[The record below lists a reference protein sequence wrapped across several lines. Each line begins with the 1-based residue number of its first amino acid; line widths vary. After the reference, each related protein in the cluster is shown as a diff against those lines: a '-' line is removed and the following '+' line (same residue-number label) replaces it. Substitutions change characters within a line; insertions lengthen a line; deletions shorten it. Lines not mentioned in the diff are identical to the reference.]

1 MMRPRPP
8 GRHRG
13 NPWIDPLRAVLEL
26 WHDGRMSTWPG
37 EDFAERA
44 SDIAAAATSLLR
56 HQGAWRHR
64 RVETLTVLS
73 HEQVRRHV
81 SVDFTVPEQHRESL
95 RLSERD
101 EFLVPLAW
109 LVKRPLVHFDL
120 RNEEGHSIP
129 LLTADQNAAIDREL
143 LYTVLDEDLSG
154 QDVDDGVHEAAIL
167 AAGPV
172 IEAVVGVGA
181 QPGDVERLEREH
193 GLDPL
198 TEFQTMVA
206 DLSRSFVL
214 WAVVRGVD
222 RRRVFKFAHDEP
234 YALRPGLAYVY
245 DAPGSAE
252 AASYHAEVAVP
263 SDLKART
270 TRLWDAETGA
280 VLATGARDADRPAL
294 YVTTDPARPPGR
306 AEVVVDFGAERGRFL
321 GPAAI
326 VASVI
331 TLLVALP
338 WLFADLEALAG
349 SSGPAIG
356 LVLSTSAVFS
366 VLVLRTDEH
375 PLLRRL
381 LVGYR
386 LALVASTLAALFAA
400 AALGFQAEA
409 WIIETTWA
417 LAAVVSAATAGILV
431 VAIVRSPSS

>member
-1 MMRPRPP
+1 V
-8 GRHRG
+8 G
-13 NPWIDPLRAVLEL
+13 A
-26 WHDGRMSTWPG
+26 WPG
-37 EDFAERA
+37 EDFEERA
-44 SDIAAAATSLLR
+44 FDIAAAAASLLR
-56 HQGAWRHR
+56 NQAPWRHR
-64 RVETLTVLS
+64 RVETLTLLS

-81 SVDFTVPEQHRESL
+81 SVDFTVPEEHREPL
-95 RLSERD
+95 RLSGDD
-101 EFLVPLAW
+101 EFAVPLAW
-109 LVKRPLVHFDL
+109 LTKRPLVHFDL

-129 LLTADQNAAIDREL
+129 LLTAEQNAAIDREL
-143 LYTVLDEDLSG
+143 LYHVLDEELSDQEVG
-154 QDVDDGVHEAAIL
+154 DDTREAVGL
-167 AAGPV
+167 AAGAL

-181 QPGDVERLEREH
+181 APGDVEGLEREH
-193 GLDPL
+193 GLAPL
-198 TEFQTMVA
+198 MSFRRMVA

-222 RRRVFKFAHDEP
+222 RRRVFKFAYDEP

-245 DAPGSAE
+245 DAPGCAE
-252 AASYHAEVAVP
+252 AGSYHVEVAVP

-294 YVTTDPARPPGR
+294 YVSTDPARPPGR

-326 VASVI
+326 VGSVI

-338 WLFADLEALAG
+338 WLFSDLEDLAG

-366 VLVLRTDEH
+366 ALVLRTDEH

-386 LALVASTLAALFAA
+386 MALVASTLAALFAA

-431 VAIVRSPSS
+431 LAVIRSPSS

>member
-1 MMRPRPP
+1 M
-8 GRHRG
+8 G
-13 NPWIDPLRAVLEL
+13 V
-26 WHDGRMSTWPG
+26 T
-37 EDFAERA
+37 
-44 SDIAAAATSLLR
+44 AA
-56 HQGAWRHR
+56 
-64 RVETLTVLS
+64 
-73 HEQVRRHV
+73 
-81 SVDFTVPEQHRESL
+81 
-95 RLSERD
+95 
-101 EFLVPLAW
+101 
-109 LVKRPLVHFDL
+109 PLV
-120 RNEEGHSIP
+120 
-129 LLTADQNAAIDREL
+129 
-143 LYTVLDEDLSG
+143 
-154 QDVDDGVHEAAIL
+154 
-167 AAGPV
+167 
-172 IEAVVGVGA
+172 EAVVGAGA
-181 QPGDVERLEREH
+181 EPGDVERLEREH
-193 GLDPL
+193 GLEPL
-198 TEFQTMVA
+198 TEFRTMVA
-206 DLSRSFVL
+206 YLSRSFVL

-222 RRRVFKFAHDEP
+222 RRRVFKFAYDEP

-245 DAPGSAE
+245 DAPGCAE
-252 AASYHAEVAVP
+252 AGSYHAEVAVP

-270 TRLWDAETGA
+270 TRLWDAETGG

-294 YVTTDPARPPGR
+294 YVSIDPARPPGR

-326 VASVI
+326 VSSVI

-417 LAAVVSAATAGILV
+417 LAAVVAAGTAGILL
-431 VAIVRSPSS
+431 VAVVRSPSS